1 VRQGDPLSPLLFCIA
16 EDVLSRSI
24 AKLVQEGKLDLIKGT
39 RHVSVPSHTFY
50 ADDLMIFCKGKLSG
64 IKALKALVDSYA
76 SQSGQVINTA
86 KSTIFSGSITQGR
99 INLIVNILNFQI
111 GSLPFNYLGIPLFK
125 GKPKVS
131 WLQPIAD
138 KIHAKLSAW
147 KASLLSMAGRVQL
160 VKDVIQSML
169 LYSITIYSWPVFL
182 IKQVEKAVKNFIW
195 SGDVDKRKI
204 VTVAWKKICRPL
216 SQGGLNLRSL
226 SCLNKATNLK
236 LCWSLLQ
243 SQSSWATLLL
253 SRVMRGKN
261 AIKHHIYSSLWSGM
275 KDEFSTILN
284 NSVWLLGNGKDINF
298 WTDSWCGP
306 PLSEVYN
313 IPAHISKHISSTVN
327 DYILNGQWNIPI
339 QLSQKFSNLTS
350 LVQQVTIP
358 LESTPDLLLWKHSDS
373 GELSLADA
381 YSFNLPHLQD
391 LEWTKFIWSADI
403 PPSKSLLAWRL
414 MHNTMP
420 TDENLSLRGC
430 SLPSMCS
437 FCCKTEETSFHIFFE
452 CEFAVNIWSW
462 FANCLDLVL
471 QFHCMDDMWKTC
483 DLNWSPQS
491 KVVISSALVNLLNP
505 SGLPETRSDL
515 IILPSVGSQSFP

>member
-1 VRQGDPLSPLLFCIA
+1 
-16 EDVLSRSI
+16 
-24 AKLVQEGKLDLIKGT
+24 
-39 RHVSVPSHTFY
+39 
-50 ADDLMIFCKGKLSG
+50 MIFCKGKLSG

-86 KSTIFSGSITQGR
+86 KSTIFSGSFTQGR

-160 VKDVIQSML
+160 VKAVIQSML

-182 IKQVEKAVKNFIW
+182 IKQVERAVKNFIW